1 MYKGIAETLAC
12 IDFTKIGE
20 FLKNK
25 NIFCAKGCEGMQE
38 QVELL
43 HPSASCYMPQKHE
56 NDFQL
61 MEQLGVIRK

>member
-1 MYKGIAETLAC
+1 MYKGIAETLAS
-12 IDFTKIGE
+12 IAFTKIGE

-43 HPSASCYMPQKHE
+43 HRIAS
-56 NDFQL
+56 
-61 MEQLGVIRK
+61 